1 MLKAGKLEEVKD
13 QMKKA
18 NLNILGI
25 CETRW
30 AGNGDFKS
38 DEFRVIHSG
47 GERRGRNGVA
57 VILRGKW
64 KDNVLNTYHLNDRIL
79 MIKLEA
85 KPTNIYIIQV
95 YLPTSRSTDEEVDE
109 IYEQIEELLQ
119 LTENNSNIFILGDF
133 NASVGAEQSQCSG
146 KFGLGNRNERG
157 TRMLEFCEQH
167 EFIVSNT
174 YFEVPLRRRY
184 TWKAPGDRQR
194 YQIDY
199 ILIKRK
205 FKNQIKSCYAYPGYD
220 IDSDHN
226 LLMATCKIKFKRRPN
241 QPKHKKWSLEKLKD
255 KTIAK
260 QFKDELEESH
270 QDTNDW
276 EDIKQNIIKATDKII
291 GKDKL
296 VARKPWMTQEILNL
310 ILERNKLRNKDQEK
324 YKQKK
329 NEITTKCRLA
339 KEEWLEHNIKD
350 IELDLLQNNTG
361 KAYNKVKKLQHKSKT
376 SSNIVR
382 DNNGKIL
389 FENDKVADRWKEYLE
404 ELYEGVEIGNE
415 EDYIEK
421 EEDVDKDSLGP
432 EILRSEFN
440 KSLKEL
446 TDKKATGIDQIPAEV
461 LKNLGRKTEDKLFN
475 IINNCY
481 NNGTI
486 PSDFIKSK
494 TITLPKKDDI
504 VILAESEAD
513 MNNMLEILANTLEK
527 YKLKINARKTKT
539 MLISKTPNDHDLNIS
554 LKNTLIEEVKEFCY
568 LGSKVTNN
576 NKSSPDIKVRIAPA
590 KQAFQNKNQLLT
602 SKHLS
607 IDLRKR
613 FIKTFVWSVMTYGSE
628 TWTIEKKDRAR
639 LEAAEMWMW
648 RRMTKTR
655 WIEKKSNERVL
666 EEVGESRQL
675 IKTIEKRKIKLIGH
689 IIRHNNFITNIFEGK
704 IQGKKTRGRPRKQY
718 FKDMQESM
726 RCTSFSE
733 LKSVAN
739 NRNEWLHRQGL
750 AFRY

>member
-1 MLKAGKLEEVKD
+1 MKEVTSGVK
-13 QMKKA
+13 
-18 NLNILGI
+18 I
-25 CETRW
+25 
-30 AGNGDFKS
+30 NG
-38 DEFRVIHSG
+38 
-47 GERRGRNGVA
+47 
-57 VILRGKW
+57 
-64 KDNVLNTYHLNDRIL
+64 
-79 MIKLEA
+79 
-85 KPTNIYIIQV
+85 
-95 YLPTSRSTDEEVDE
+95 
-109 IYEQIEELLQ
+109 
-119 LTENNSNIFILGDF
+119 
-133 NASVGAEQSQCSG
+133 
-146 KFGLGNRNERG
+146 
-157 TRMLEFCEQH
+157 
-167 EFIVSNT
+167 
-174 YFEVPLRRRY
+174 
-184 TWKAPGDRQR
+184 
-194 YQIDY
+194 
-199 ILIKRK
+199 
-205 FKNQIKSCYAYPGYD
+205 
-220 IDSDHN
+220 
-226 LLMATCKIKFKRRPN
+226 
-241 QPKHKKWSLEKLKD
+241 
-255 KTIAK
+255 
-260 QFKDELEESH
+260 
-270 QDTNDW
+270 
-276 EDIKQNIIKATDKII
+276 QNIHCIRFA
-291 GKDKL
+291 
-296 VARKPWMTQEILNL
+296 
-310 ILERNKLRNKDQEK
+310 
-324 YKQKK
+324 
-329 NEITTKCRLA
+329 
-339 KEEWLEHNIKD
+339 
-350 IELDLLQNNTG
+350 
-361 KAYNKVKKLQHKSKT
+361 
-376 SSNIVR
+376 
-382 DNNGKIL
+382 
-389 FENDKVADRWKEYLE
+389 
-404 ELYEGVEIGNE
+404 
-415 EDYIEK
+415 
-421 EEDVDKDSLGP
+421 
-432 EILRSEFN
+432 
-440 KSLKEL
+440 
-446 TDKKATGIDQIPAEV
+446 
-461 LKNLGRKTEDKLFN
+461 
-475 IINNCY
+475 
-481 NNGTI
+481 
-486 PSDFIKSK
+486 
-494 TITLPKKDDI
+494 DDI

-576 NKSSPDIKVRIAPA
+576 NKSSPDIKVRIALA